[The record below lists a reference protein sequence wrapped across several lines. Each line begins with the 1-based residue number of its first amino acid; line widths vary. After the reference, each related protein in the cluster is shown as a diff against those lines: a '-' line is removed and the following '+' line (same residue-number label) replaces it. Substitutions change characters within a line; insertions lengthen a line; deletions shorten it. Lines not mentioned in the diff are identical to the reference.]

1 MIRINKS
8 ILIPDEKINYKAVRS
23 SGPGGQHANK
33 VSTAI
38 HLHYNINK
46 ESYPDWFIS
55 QLKNHAGKL
64 ISKSGILVIKASSY
78 RSQSRNKQDAL
89 DRMLD
94 LFKKSATKPKNRIRT
109 KPPRKTNENRL
120 KIKRKISQKKVLRKS
135 PGLDD

>member
-1 MIRINKS
+1 MIQINKS
-8 ILIPDEKINYKAVRS
+8 IVIPDEKINYKAVPS
-23 SGPGGQHANK
+23 SGPGGRHANK
-33 VSTAI
+33 VSTAS

-46 ESYPDWFIS
+46 EPYPDWFVK

-78 RSQSRNKQDAL
+78 RSQFRNNQYAL
-89 DRMLD
+89 TRMLD

-109 KPPRKTNENRL
+109 RPPMKTNQNRL